1 MTSSLLIRLSALPL
15 VLGLVALG
23 APAQAHGDGDGD
35 VATNTRGVQVEQEGE
50 GKRMRFVANLQYDK
64 TGEAQNG
71 SDIEFMRLGGKEYAL
86 AGTLRGGL
94 QIIDITRPRN
104 PRKVATYDCDIS
116 QGDIQV
122 WKTDSRVLASYTADG
137 TVRAEGAASQCGRDL
152 DLEAG
157 DAGTVLVDL
166 TSPRNPRSVSFLPVP
181 QGSHNMSLHPSGDYL
196 YNSNSDLYGADV
208 TPNITIYDIRKPTA
222 PKKVQEYE
230 LPFTPG
236 SLGTESHDVTFNKSG
251 TRAYSAA
258 LSQTLVLD
266 TTDPRNPELIS
277 QIVDPAIN
285 VVHQSDPFRVQ
296 RPDGTWRELLVITDE
311 RAGAAASV
319 ECPGGGLHVYDVTGA
334 KEQSPEKVGT
344 WFIPTTQVQG
354 GATCT
359 SHVLRIY
366 PRQQMMTIS
375 WYSQGVRVLDISGL
389 ATYEGSSTDTASGN
403 GIGMKEVG
411 HYVFPDSDSWS
422 FKTNKINRDG
432 SFFGYSNDLVRG
444 FDVFKFRGLKDRTVP
459 ALTPK
464 NVAPRAADEGSKM
477 LAPLAVLLPSL
488 FAAGLIRRRNRTRD
502 TDA

>member
-1 MTSSLLIRLSALPL
+1 MTSSLLTRISALSL
-15 VLGLVALG
+15 ALGLVALG
-23 APAQAHGDGDGD
+23 APAHAHGDGD
-35 VATNTRGVQVEQEGE
+35 VATNTRGLQVEQQGE
-50 GKRMRFVANLQYDK
+50 GKRMRFVANLQYDRS
-64 TGEAQNG
+64 GGAQNG

-116 QGDIQV
+116 QGDVQV
-122 WKTDSRVLASYTADG
+122 WKTKTRVLASYTADG
-137 TVRAEGAASQCGRDL
+137 TVGDAGARSQCGRDL
-152 DLEAG
+152 KLKAS

-166 TSPRNPRSVSFLPVP
+166 TSPRTPRSVSFLPVP
-181 QGSHNMSLHPSGDYL
+181 QGSHNMTLHPSGKYL
-196 YNSNSDLYGADV
+196 YNSNSDLYGTDT
-208 TPNITIYDIRKPTA
+208 TPNVTIYDVRQPMA
-222 PKKVQEYE
+222 PKLVQEYE

-236 SLGTESHDVTFNKSG
+236 SLGTESHDITFDKSG
-251 TRAYSAA
+251 NRAYVAA

-266 TTDPRNPELIS
+266 TTNPAQPKLIS
-277 QIVDPAIN
+277 KIVDPAIN
-285 VVHQSDPFRVQ
+285 VVHQSDPFRVK

-319 ECPGGGLHVYDVTGA
+319 ECPGGGLHVYDVTRGLE
-334 KEQSPEKVGT
+334 KNPRKVGT
-344 WFIPTTQVQG
+344 WFIPATEAQD

-389 ATYEGSSTDTASGN
+389 ATYQGSPSDTAFGD

-411 HYVFPDSDSWS
+411 SYVFPDSDSWS
-422 FKTNKINRDG
+422 FKTNKIRADG

-444 FDVFKFRGLKDRTVP
+444 FDVFRFKGLKDRTVP
-459 ALTPK
+459 PLRPRDI
-464 NVAPRAADEGSKM
+464 APRSAEAGSRM
-477 LAPLAVLLPSL
+477 LVPLAVLLPTVL
-488 FAAGLIRRRNRTRD
+488 TVALIRRRTRQPG
-502 TDA
+502 